1 MQGINFS
8 QSQKQLQTQSQ
19 ILSQRQIQILKMIG
33 MNSFELR
40 DEIYSAADL
49 NPALEITE
57 DSFLQ
62 GSKGVKRSSTD
73 RRISTVHTG
82 KASSGGSQEADTFQ
96 KILESAPDERESLQ
110 EHLLTQLNMSHLSD
124 DERAFCRRLIENLDE
139 NGHHFLAPES
149 LLDKDNSLHTAS
161 FLEKCISFVQKLDPA
176 GCCTSNVQESLLV
189 QALLKNDPPASPL
202 ALFILKGH
210 LELISPPDPE
220 RAISKMLKFV
230 KEQKKTAF
238 LTEDQILN
246 PLLIKRENVE
256 EAISFIKSLNPF
268 PAGAFDKKETIFI
281 QTDAVV
287 SIEEGELKEND
298 FENGLVM
305 WKGASSGE
313 DLASDSAIA
322 YGAAF
327 SGPGEMPASGP
338 FHFRIRLLNDTL
350 PKIELSP
357 SFASEKEDFK
367 GLKKSAS
374 SFLELLEIRNRAVL
388 KLFSALVYLQE
399 DFFVY
404 GSEKLSPLTQKE
416 LADFAGVSEST
427 VSRFADSKYLRSGKG
442 SYSVKYFFSSAV
454 YKSRKSS
461 KDSVDGALQAS
472 TAVSGESVSAGEKVS
487 AGEGVRSGKN
497 ASAGE
502 SVVSGEKRI
511 SKEDSIS
518 SSVVKLEIKKILEEN
533 QNEKKK
539 LSDQK
544 IADILNQRG
553 IKIARRTVAKY
564 RDQLNIESS
573 YQR

>member
-62 GSKGVKRSSTD
+62 GSKGVKRSLTD
-73 RRISTVHTG
+73 RRISTVHMG
-82 KASSGGSQEADTFQ
+82 KASAGGNLEADTFQ

-110 EHLLTQLNMSHLSD
+110 EHLLSQLNMSHLS
-124 DERAFCRRLIENLDE
+124 EEESGFCRRLIENLDE

-149 LLDKDNSLHTAS
+149 LLDKSNPQHTAS

-176 GCCTSNVQESLLV
+176 GCCTTNVQESLLV
-189 QALLKNDPPASPL
+189 QALIKNDPPASPL
-202 ALFILKGH
+202 TLFILKGH

-220 RAISKMLKFV
+220 RAINKMLKFV

-238 LTEDQILN
+238 LTEEQILN
-246 PLLIKRENVE
+246 PSLISKENVE
-256 EAISFIKSLNPF
+256 EAISFIKNLNPF
-268 PAGAFDKKETIFI
+268 PAGAFDKKETVFI

-287 SIEEGELKEND
+287 SIEEGELKAND

-305 WKGASSGE
+305 WNNGSAGQASLAAEDHERSSG
-313 DLASDSAIA
+313 L
-322 YGAAF
+322 
-327 SGPGEMPASGP
+327 PASEN
-338 FHFRIRLLNDTL
+338 FHFRIRLLNDSL

-357 SFASEKEDFK
+357 SFASEKEDFQ

-388 KLFSALVYLQE
+388 KLFSALVYLQR

-404 GSEKLSPLTQKE
+404 GSEKLAPLTQRE
-416 LADFAGVSEST
+416 LADFTGVSEST
-427 VSRFADSKYLRSGKG
+427 VSRFADSKFLRCSKG
-442 SYSVKYFFSSAV
+442 SYSVKYFFSSAIS
-454 YKSRKSS
+454 KSRKSS
-461 KDSVDGALQAS
+461 LNSNVSQLAS
-472 TAVSGESVSAGEKVS
+472 SAGVRAVGLEESS
-487 AGEGVRSGKN
+487 AHGRQGRGEES
-497 ASAGE
+497 SAHEGA
-502 SVVSGEKRI
+502 
-511 SKEDSIS
+511 SIS
-518 SSVVKLEIKKILEEN
+518 SSVVKLEIKKILEQN